1 MVIAPVGT
9 LFAMPNVLWKAA
21 LTRKMEKDWGSP
33 ATAVHE
39 MDAGPAEVRARWDG
53 DGQRRN
59 EWNRAGK
66 CNAGK
71 TENTHK
77 KRREVSERR
86 LQERLTESRHLGLT

>member
-39 MDAGPAEVRARWDG
+39 MDAGPAEVRP
-53 DGQRRN
+53 
-59 EWNRAGK
+59 AGTVMV
-66 CNAGK
+66 NAETSGIAQASATLAK
-71 TENTHK
+71 RNTHK
-77 KRREVSERR
+77 KDGKSAKDD
-86 LQERLTESRHLGLT
+86 SRNG